1 MLGAMLALWT
11 ATYVGL
17 GAIRHN
23 RFGTF
28 GFDLGIYDQAVWL
41 VSKFRDPFITVRGLD
56 FFGHHF
62 NPFLILFAPFY
73 WLGAGPRFLLIVQVL
88 AQAGAGLGVY
98 LLARDRLHSRWLGV
112 AITGVL
118 LLNPTNQWLVWEF
131 FHPDVLAVPGLI
143 FAYWAARQGR
153 WGMMWLSAFVT
164 LAMKEDAALA
174 IMMLGILLAVWG
186 ERRRGALLAGIGLS
200 WFVLVTRVLLPEV
213 NGVAPFYDS
222 FFSDFG
228 GSPWEVIKNAVSHP
242 TETFRYLTQDDH
254 LTWYFKILIP
264 FAFIPLRAWWALSL
278 ALPMIAVNALAS
290 FPYTRDFRFHYSAI
304 VLAAAV
310 IACIEAIAR
319 FRPSS
324 RRWVVGAA
332 ALAALGSSLFLGPG
346 PLSLDFA
353 NGQWPFGGRARA
365 AAEIRQQALALVP
378 GGASVSASYS
388 LVPHLA
394 HRPEVYEFPVPWRN
408 VNWGIAG
415 ENLADPGGVEWLVLD
430 RGRIDQND
438 ADLTALIDQLLT
450 TQFTVRFDQDGV
462 AVAER
467 IAPG

>member
-1 MLGAMLALWT
+1 MVAVWT

-41 VSKFRDPFITVRGLD
+41 VSNFHDPFITVRGMN

-73 WLGAGPRFLLIVQVL
+73 WLGAGARFMLVFQVL

-98 LLARDRLHSRWLGV
+98 LLARDRLRSRWLGV
-112 AITGVL
+112 AMAGVL
-118 LLNPTNQWLVWEF
+118 FLNPTNQWLVWEF
-131 FHPDVLAVPGLI
+131 FHPDVLAIPGLV
-143 FAYWAARQGR
+143 FAYWAARQKR
-153 WGMMWLSAFVT
+153 WGLLWLSAFLT
-164 LAMKEDAALA
+164 LSVKEDAALA
-174 IMMLGILLAVWG
+174 ILMLGILLVAWG
-186 ERRRGALLAGIGLS
+186 ERRRGALLAGIALG

-213 NGVAPFYDS
+213 NGVAPFYDY

-228 GSPWEVIKNAVSHP
+228 SSPLEVIRNAISNP
-242 TETFRYLTQDDH
+242 TKTLRYITQRDH
-254 LTWYFKILIP
+254 LIWYFKMLIP
-264 FAFIPLRAWWALSL
+264 FAFLPLRGWWAFGL
-278 ALPMIAVNALAS
+278 ALPMVAVNVLTS

-310 IACIEAIAR
+310 IATVEAIAR
-319 FRPSS
+319 LQPHL
-324 RRWVVGAA
+324 RRLAVGAVGV
-332 ALAALGSSLFLGPG
+332 AALGSSIALGPG
-346 PLSLDFA
+346 PLSWNYTD
-353 NGQWPFGGRARA
+353 GQWPLGSEARA

-378 GGASVSASYS
+378 SEASVSAAYS

-394 HRPEVYEFPVPWRN
+394 HRREVYEFPVPWRN

-415 ENLADPGGVEWLVLD
+415 ENLADPAGVDWIVLD
-430 RGRIDQND
+430 RSRLDPRDGDVM
-438 ADLTALIDQLLT
+438 ALVDELLV
-450 TQFTVRFDQDGV
+450 TQFTIRFDQEGV
-462 AVAER
+462 LVAER
-467 IAPG
+467 TASG